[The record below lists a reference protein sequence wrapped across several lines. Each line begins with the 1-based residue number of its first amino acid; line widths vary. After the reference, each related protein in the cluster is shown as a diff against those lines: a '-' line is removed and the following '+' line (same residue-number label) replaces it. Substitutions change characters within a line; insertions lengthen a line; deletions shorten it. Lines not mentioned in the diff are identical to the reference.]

1 MQLLPQS
8 VVIASRVLSF
18 EWPDGA
24 SLDVAVEVYRP
35 EEVDARSWACT
46 FVVRG
51 FESDI
56 VRPIFGIDSMQ
67 ALVLSLQPANRLFG
81 FPGILLPTDPTFG
94 TFSTAWRQGNLGTYL
109 LNSAVVAVLITAAQI
124 TTSVLA
130 AYAFVIGA

>member
-67 ALVLSLQPANRLFG
+67 ALVLSLHV
-81 FPGILLPTDPTFG
+81 IPTELQAIARRTGGRF
-94 TFSTAWRQGNLGTYL
+94 
-109 LNSAVVAVLITAAQI
+109 VTAADLGLDGAC
-124 TTSVLA
+124 SVHL
-130 AYAFVIGA
+130 GKG